1 MDVQQR
7 LLDGYQIEI
16 EEDHMNKQAESY
28 EERIWKAQAARAEE
42 LATLS
47 VDEQKA
53 RTKRA
58 EYRRDEA
65 RVRLEIAKQK
75 LAKAVGVR
83 LPVASEPKAE
93 KP

>member
-1 MDVQQR
+1 
-7 LLDGYQIEI
+7 
-16 EEDHMNKQAESY
+16 MNKQAEEIAALSV
-28 EERIWKAQAARAEE
+28 EERVWKAQAAQAAKRAELTA
-42 LATLS
+42 LA